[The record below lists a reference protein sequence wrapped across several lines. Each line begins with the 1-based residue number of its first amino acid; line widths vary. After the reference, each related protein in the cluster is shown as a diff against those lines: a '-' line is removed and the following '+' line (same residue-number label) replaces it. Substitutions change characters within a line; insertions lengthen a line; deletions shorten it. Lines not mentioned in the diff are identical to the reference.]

1 MTRSSLSLAGRLIRT
16 TGLQLVLVAGSLSA
30 LSFTLGRSSGITER
44 ESHRANLP
52 VVQVSERLSSK
63 LSYPTI
69 INTLNQEAIA
79 ADPTLLN
86 NFDKLSRRFWRQ
98 LRSFPVDYINYGA
111 TDGSFLGLEKTPD
124 NAIFHNEDST
134 RFGRGT
140 MLIYSMSNDGKRLAR
155 QEAID
160 GMSEFHE
167 EAWYVDTVK
176 AGQPT
181 WSSIYAWEDQPETFS
196 ISYNAP
202 IFNAQKQLLGVVGVD
217 MIINKLSTWLAE
229 AWNQQDGLALI
240 VEANGDVVASSSP
253 GLTFLGRGTTTKR
266 ANLKDLS
273 SPLAQELRGQFLP
286 PGTTS
291 QLSAEGL
298 TRQIPSLS
306 SSGGETYLINAVP
319 WGTEYGLNWFLLTAV
334 KADQEIS
341 ATQRNLALLLGISVV
356 AFGSALLI
364 NQRLIRALL
373 TPLSA
378 LTKASQSTEQQIQAN
393 SEATA
398 ELAFENSSSAK
409 GTQEILDLNQAIA
422 SMVSAFNKLTH
433 DLKAKE
439 LQIIDLFQQQRDKD
453 ERELAA
459 MNQKLKTSL
468 EAASIA
474 HEVNQPL
481 SIIRVTSQSLLQANN
496 VQGSESLP
504 EGMTSQL
511 SILNEQSQRIAVIT
525 EKIRALLR
533 NAQTSLEP
541 VDLRQVIASSVRYV
555 GSNHRHGDWI
565 DPALTSDLADGQA
578 AVIQGDPV
586 QLQVALINLLKNGLD
601 ALAQAGDE
609 CSGEPPLVRV
619 SLREQQECWQIDVD
633 DNGPGLP
640 DTTLAE
646 MPLRTSKPDGSGIGL
661 FLVRS
666 AMECHHGTLEL
677 QRSQLGGLQARLNLP
692 KQA

>member
-1 MTRSSLSLAGRLIRT
+1 MTRSSLSLASRLIRT
-16 TGLQLVLVAGSLSA
+16 TGLQLVLVAGSLSV

-44 ESHRANLP
+44 ETHRAHLP
-52 VVQVSERLSSK
+52 AVQVSERLSSK

-79 ADPTLLN
+79 EDPSLLS
-86 NFDKLSRRFWRQ
+86 NFDQLSSRFWRQ

-111 TDGSFLGLEKTPD
+111 TDGSFLGLEKTAD
-124 NAIFHNEDST
+124 NEIFHNEDSS
-134 RFGRGT
+134 RFERGT
-140 MLIYSMSNDGKRLAR
+140 MLVFSMSNDGKRLTK
-155 QEAID
+155 EESIP
-160 GMSEFHE
+160 GMSETHE

-176 AGQPT
+176 AGKPT

-202 IFNAQKQLLGVVGVD
+202 IFNAQQQLLGVVGVD
-217 MIINKLSTWLAE
+217 MIINKLSSWLKE
-229 AWNQQDGLALI
+229 AWSQQDGLALI

-253 GLTFLGRGTTTKR
+253 DLTFLGNGPTTRR
-266 ANLKDLS
+266 ANIKDLS
-273 SPLAQELRGQFLP
+273 SPLAQQLRGEFLP
-286 PGTTS
+286 SGTTT
-291 QLSAEGL
+291 QLNAETLAQKTPALRTSESESFL
-298 TRQIPSLS
+298 T
-306 SSGGETYLINAVP
+306 NAVP

-341 ATQRNLALLLGISVV
+341 ATQRNLTLLLGISVV

-364 NQRLIRALL
+364 NQRLINALL

-378 LTKASQSTEQQIQAN
+378 LTKASQSTELQIQTTVDA
-393 SEATA
+393 SS
-398 ELAFENSSSAK
+398 ELAFESASSAQ
-409 GTQEILDLNQAIA
+409 GTQEIIDLNQAIT
-422 SMVSAFNKLTH
+422 SMVTAFNKLTH

-439 LQIIDLFQQQRDKD
+439 LEIIDLFQQQRDKD

-481 SIIRVTSQSLLQANN
+481 SIIRITSQSLLQSKNI
-496 VQGSESLP
+496 QGSEPLP
-504 EGMTSQL
+504 EGLVSQL

-533 NAQTSLEP
+533 NAQTTLEP
-541 VDLRQVIASSVRYV
+541 VDLRQVIASSLRYV
-555 GSNHRHGDWI
+555 GSNHRHADWI
-565 DPALTSDLADGQA
+565 ETTLESDLADGQA
-578 AVIQGDPV
+578 AVIQGDSV
-586 QLQVALINLLKNGLD
+586 QLQVALINLIKNSLD
-601 ALAQAGDE
+601 ALAQAGDDGRG
-609 CSGEPPLVRV
+609 SPPKVRV
-619 SLREQQECWQIDVD
+619 SLQEQADCWLIDVD
-633 DNGPGLP
+633 DNGPGLS
-640 DTTLAE
+640 DTTWAE
-646 MPLRTSKPDGSGIGL
+646 QPLRTSKPEGSGIGL

-666 AMECHHGTLEL
+666 AMESHQGILKL
-677 QRSQLGGLQARLNLP
+677 QGSLLGGLQARLSLP